1 MYRFYVERDAIG
13 EEEILLSGEDVNHI
27 RNVLRMRAGEEV
39 ILCDGMGTDYRCRLK
54 ELKKEFAT
62 AEIITKSL
70 SETELPT
77 RFVLFQGIPK
87 KDKMELIIQ
96 KAVELG
102 VWEIVPVI
110 TKRTVV
116 KPSEEKKA
124 KRRERFQAIARAAAM
139 QSMRGIIP
147 EVAQELSFFDALKKA
162 RTLDAVLIPYEG
174 AKGIEYTREVL
185 AKLVADNV
193 RSIGIFIGPEGG
205 FEQEEVQ
212 AAISMGASC
221 ITLGHRILRT
231 ETAGLVTL
239 SLLMIAFEI

>member
-193 RSIGIFIGPEGG
+193 RSIGIFIGSEGG